1 MLCFINT
8 YSVVHMHFTYDT
20 FCSEVLMC
28 WYGTIEG
35 MDARKLGAFYIHLKI
50 FPHQMRLKPIQRLV

>member
-1 MLCFINT
+1 
-8 YSVVHMHFTYDT
+8 MHFTYDT